1 MMGGAEPCLRRQ
13 PHFAPPCP
21 LFSWGQQTWQQQ
33 PSQPS
38 QPSHSLQQGEGQGQ
52 RCNQGQKQGQNQ
64 GQNQGWQLQKEGSDA
79 KSC

>member
-38 QPSHSLQQGEGQGQ
+38 HSLQQGEGGQGQ